1 MHCSTQCTVPQHY
14 TCTSLRCPTTS
25 PLPPPHKG
33 TGKTETT
40 KDLGKGLGI
49 QCVVFNCGENLDY
62 KFMGRFFSGL
72 AQVSA
77 QVWTVS
83 EV

>member
-1 MHCSTQCTVPQHY
+1 MRSTTILKLHLIAL
-14 TCTSLRCPTTS
+14 SGS
-25 PLPPPHKG
+25 PPPPTSTHTFEG

-72 AQVSA
+72 AQVSTL
-77 QVWTVS
+77 V
-83 EV
+83 